1 MPNPFRLPTPARWVL
16 ERAPKGLAAFLSVGV
31 TGLAVHMALVGL
43 LSHLFAVGLGAGA
56 VAVGVGREPAFSFNP
71 SQSLAWWS
79 SLAVA
84 TFVTWRLNRRF
95 TFISAG
101 RASGSEIR
109 RYILVTLVAQ
119 GISFSVFTLV
129 GAFAARFPPSLAVLP
144 GAMVATLFS
153 YTGQRFFTFAAPNV
167 EAAVIPEIPVI

>member
-1 MPNPFRLPTPARWVL
+1 MPNPFPLPTPARRLL

-31 TGLAVHMALVGL
+31 TGLAVHMTLVGVL
-43 LSHLFAVGLGAGA
+43 THLFAAAGLGAA
-56 VAVGVGREPAFSFNP
+56 PATVRIA
-71 SQSLAWWS
+71 QSLAWWVA
-79 SLAVA
+79 LAVA

-95 TFISAG
+95 TFASAG
-101 RASGSEIR
+101 KASGSEIL

-129 GAFAARFPPSLAVLP
+129 GAFLAGFPPSLAVLP
-144 GAMVATLFS
+144 GAVVATLFS

-167 EAAVIPEIPVI
+167 EAAVVPEIPVI